1 MCGRYA
7 VVSKIEEIQKAFF
20 TEIGIGE
27 SHAKKRRE
35 NEGPTL
41 FD

>member
-20 TEIGIGE
+20 TEIRKGE
-27 SHAKKRRE
+27 SCAKKCRE
-35 NEGPTL
+35 NEDPTL